1 VAAAGRLKRLR
12 RELRVRALLFGLPLM
27 RVLPAGLGALLGHLA
42 WYLVPR
48 QRRLAQ
54 AHLAIAFPQKTP
66 AEREAVIALI
76 LKAIDPADIIGQST
90 QSLRRAALDAEMRRR
105 PRASGPE
112 VQRINRDF
120 EIKFTDLMEEIRDL
134 YAKRVL
140 SGQTTN
146 NSAFQQEIG
155 KKVLGY
161 LSRMSNTSRAAN
173 DALIVAGERRV

>member
-1 VAAAGRLKRLR
+1 MRIPYGEDNMRDWDFINL
-12 RELRVRALLFGLPLM
+12 GDGT
-27 RVLPAGLGALLGHLA
+27 RVLRGD
-42 WYLVPR
+42 VPGK
-48 QRRLAQ
+48 LQ
-54 AHLAIAFPQKTP
+54 AAYDLTANKP
-66 AEREAVIALI
+66 AEREAVIASI
-76 LKAIDPADIIGQST
+76 LKAIDPADIIGRST

-120 EIKFTDLMEEIRDL
+120 EIKLIDLMEEIRDL

-146 NSAFQQEIG
+146 NTAFQQEIG